1 MGLKIFK
8 ENALIELNE
17 FVKTEAFGSIE
28 LSKDS
33 NWVLNYFSDDTDY
46 DYLFESNINI
56 NMQSSLTPL
65 VEKDFENAILLY
77 ENLQLTNIQAVD
89 ERLWSYLALV
99 EFWGYT
105 YERWIKGKEN
115 QQVILERGILKAF
128 EKSDRSFMRNSI
140 SRLWWGVHATI
151 CNERKD
157 KYELTRLLFSYQDLY
172 QQILERSYS
181 KNSDII
187 KAILTYICDM
197 KEREKFSRRNYRVL
211 LKEITRLSGVIVI
224 DTLSQKDL
232 FTLLRQS
239 EEINKIFV

>member
-99 EFWGYT
+99 EFWDYT